1 MESRR
6 SETYNSLKNAQQSTT
21 YGEIMYGKYLILIK
35 VNSYCTLEH
44 QSQSE
49 AYVKY
54 NWTKLLRH
62 FAWWNLRKSL

>member
-1 MESRR
+1 MEPRR

-54 NWTKLLRH
+54 N
-62 FAWWNLRKSL
+62 

>member
-54 NWTKLLRH
+54 NWTELLRD
-62 FAWWNLRKSL
+62 FAWLKLRKSL

>member
-1 MESRR
+1 MEPRR
-6 SETYNSLKNAQQSTT
+6 SETYNSLKQQQSTT
-21 YGEIMYGKYLILIK
+21 YGKIIYGKYLILIK

-54 NWTKLLRH
+54 NWTELLRY
-62 FAWWNLRKSL
+62 FAWWKLRKSL

>member
-1 MESRR
+1 MKLQCMKSMEPRH

-54 NWTKLLRH
+54 N
-62 FAWWNLRKSL
+62 